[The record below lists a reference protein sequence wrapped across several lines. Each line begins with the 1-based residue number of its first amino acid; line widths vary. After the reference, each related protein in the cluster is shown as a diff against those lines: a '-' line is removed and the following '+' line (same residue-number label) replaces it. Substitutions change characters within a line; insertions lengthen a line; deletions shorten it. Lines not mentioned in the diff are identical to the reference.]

1 MTIHIYKDA
10 ELTEQISEGDMTC
23 PDSETLDGS
32 AGEAKDRELFIA
44 NEQTTLFEAL
54 DAVISVI
61 VLSAPRFT
69 DGEVIIIDSEEMRVL
84 SGGGTTTPT
93 VQRAIYGTLP
103 AVHAEGAKAFSA
115 CNYSGLSVG
124 PVDTSGT
131 DESSWCTL
139 AATQGELDGATA
151 GHALV
156 LGDKS
161 YNSTVSFF
169 RRLSVPAGTGID
181 KKTDLKLRLTGSM
194 SLV

>member
-1 MTIHIYKDA
+1 MTS
-10 ELTEQISEGDMTC
+10 T
-23 PDSETLDGS
+23 DSETLDGS

-61 VLSAPRFT
+61 ALSAPRFS

-84 SGGGTTTPT
+84 SGGGTTAPT

-103 AVHAEGAKAFSA
+103 AVHAEGTKAFSA
-115 CNYSGLSVG
+115 CNYSGLSVE

-139 AATQGELDGATA
+139 AATQGELDGATE
-151 GHALV
+151 GHALL

-161 YNSTVSFF
+161 YNSSISFF

-181 KKTDLKLRLTGSM
+181 KKTDLKLRLTGNM